1 MNYKQLDNFLKVNGF
16 DENQRMLFIRG
27 CDNISMRYFIYD
39 DSGSMCITEGIHS
52 RWRKLCSNM
61 NFHLNVI
68 NEGYLNSKILFLNKD
83 SKYLGIF
90 KHQNIDNIISE
101 CNVFEGGKS
110 CFISCFLSILEDLSD
125 FYSPTSVLICTDK
138 CLTKEEDYLLEKIT
152 SCPVITVYVKLFTD
166 DRVTVSYWKHTN
178 VKLSKNYFNDFGI
191 DVNDFN
197 SISNHSQSFCTIN

>member
-1 MNYKQLDNFLKVNGF
+1 MDYEQLDNYLKNYGWN
-16 DENQRMLFIRG
+16 DNQRELFIRG

-39 DSGSMCITEGIHS
+39 DSGSMCITDGSNS
-52 RWRKLCSNM
+52 RWRRLCSHM

-68 NEGYLNSKILFLNKD
+68 NEGYLNSKIIFLNKD

-101 CNVFEGGKS
+101 CNVFSGGRS

-125 FYSPTSVLICTDK
+125 FCSPTSILICTDK
-138 CLTKEEDYLLEKIT
+138 CLTEEESFLLNKIT

-166 DRVTVSYWKHTN
+166 DRVTICYWKRTN

-191 DVNDFN
+191 DINDVN
-197 SISNHSQSFCTIN
+197 SISETNRSFCTIN